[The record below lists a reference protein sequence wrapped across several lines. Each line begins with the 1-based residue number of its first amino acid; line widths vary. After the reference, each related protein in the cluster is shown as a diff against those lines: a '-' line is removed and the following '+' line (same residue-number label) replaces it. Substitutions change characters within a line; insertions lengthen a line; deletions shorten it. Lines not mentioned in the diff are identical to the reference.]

1 MQINQATPVSQK
13 SRRVNIKKLILTV
26 MAAAVI
32 FSGGLFIGNGTI
44 RFRSYD
50 PRVENA
56 RLPAQLD
63 YSSVDSIYASLKE
76 NFDGTLDEAALLDGL
91 KTGLAKAT
99 GDPYTEYFN
108 AKDAKSFYGELEG
121 TFEGIGAELGKE
133 DNNIIIISP
142 IAGFPAEKA
151 GLKPKDIIAE
161 IDGESAYDLTISD
174 AVKKIRGEKGTVVTL
189 TIIRDNVPQ
198 EVKITRE
205 QITVPS
211 VKHEIKD
218 GIGILTV
225 SRFGDDTSKLSQEAA
240 VAFKAA
246 GVKGVVLDL
255 RGNPG
260 GLLDA
265 AVKLSSLWLD
275 NKVVLTERRGNT
287 IIETLKSR
295 GTATLRGIPTV
306 VLINGG
312 SASASEITAGA
323 LKDNGVATLIGEKT
337 FGKGSVQQ
345 PIDLVDG
352 SLLKVTIARWFTP
365 NGKNIDKE
373 GIEPDKK
380 VELTEEDAKASRDP
394 QLDAALTQLQ

>member
-1 MQINQATPVSQK
+1 
-13 SRRVNIKKLILTV
+13 